1 MLKKHYWNILEAIH
15 VKMFGVFLF
24 VCLLQVALKIPQ
36 MPTATSI
43 CSGLGQEAR
52 TLSAS
57 LIVGDR
63 DLSTQA
69 VCWHPGCALA
79 RSRVMSGEGELKPGV
94 SNVGHWCPR
103 QQLNHSNQ
111 YSPCELLS
119 RFKKKKVCLLAEYIN
134 LSQT

>member
-1 MLKKHYWNILEAIH
+1 MVKKHYWNILEAIH

-79 RSRVMSGEGELKPGV
+79 RSWVMSGEGGTRTRSFKCGTLVSQAAVKPLQ
-94 SNVGHWCPR
+94 PILTLR
-103 QQLNHSNQ
+103 IT
-111 YSPCELLS
+111 
-119 RFKKKKVCLLAEYIN
+119 F
-134 LSQT
+134 